1 MNRGISYLMQRIEEY
16 FGGFFKSDT
25 MLQHVALGFILVPL
39 KTNVLKLVFDVQRIA
54 FPYYP
59 SNPTAR
65 MVGHHSFGQRKAA
78 GTASLTQTLT
88 PSVAGIRA
96 AGYRRTVELHLAG
109 GSKNQHCE
117 DDLRIDGRRA
127 D

>member
-1 MNRGISYLMQRIEEY
+1 MQRIEED

-65 MVGHHSFGQRKAA
+65 MAGHHSFSQRKAA
-78 GTASLTQTLT
+78 GTAGL
-88 PSVAGIRA
+88 P
-96 AGYRRTVELHLAG
+96 
-109 GSKNQHCE
+109 
-117 DDLRIDGRRA
+117 
-127 D
+127 